1 MFSELGLLS
10 MYRWSLETIFIG
22 NTLSTI
28 GTSILFLIV
37 AKYTFKNGAVWMKFR
52 LSGMGKAMR

>member
-1 MFSELGLLS
+1 
-10 MYRWSLETIFIG
+10 MYRWALETIFIG

-37 AKYTFKNGAVWMKFR
+37 AKHTFQNGAVWMKFR